1 MLQCTLLYAQVSQLE
16 QAKKALEERKPHDAY
31 AIFQTIVESD
41 PDNIEA
47 HNGMAKSLDYTG
59 DPQGALMAY
68 NNSLNIQP
76 NQPEVWLN
84 IGNLYYTGKDLS
96 NAANAY
102 KKAID
107 LNPQFGRAYN
117 NLATVYRDE
126 ENYPSA
132 IEMFKNAVEADPDY
146 ARGYRNLG
154 DIYTLIEDYKNAIY
168 WLKKATSADPNNL
181 FGWYWLGRA
190 QLRSGEPEDAIQNFQ
205 RVIKILVRK

>member
-1 MLQCTLLYAQVSQLE
+1 MLQCTLLYAQASQLN

-31 AIFQTIVESD
+31 AIFQAIVESD
-41 PDNIEA
+41 PDNFEA
-47 HNGMAKSLDYTG
+47 HNGMAKALDYSG

-84 IGNLYYTGKDLS
+84 IGNLYYSGKDLS

-107 LNPQFGRAYN
+107 LDPLFGRAYN

-126 ENYPSA
+126 ENWVLY
-132 IEMFKNAVEADPDY
+132 IGKTFYVCN
-146 ARGYRNLG
+146 
-154 DIYTLIEDYKNAIY
+154 TC
-168 WLKKATSADPNNL
+168 
-181 FGWYWLGRA
+181 
-190 QLRSGEPEDAIQNFQ
+190 
-205 RVIKILVRK
+205 

>member
-1 MLQCTLLYAQVSQLE
+1 MIFHCTLLYAQVSQLE

-31 AIFQTIVESD
+31 SIFQAIVESD

-84 IGNLYYTGKDLS
+84 IGNLYYTGNDLS

-107 LNPQFGRAYN
+107 LEPQFGRAYN
-117 NLATVYRDE
+117 NPV
-126 ENYPSA
+126 S
-132 IEMFKNAVEADPDY
+132 
-146 ARGYRNLG
+146 
-154 DIYTLIEDYKNAIY
+154 YTHLT
-168 WLKKATSADPNNL
+168 LPT
-181 FGWYWLGRA
+181 
-190 QLRSGEPEDAIQNFQ
+190 
-205 RVIKILVRK
+205 ILLV